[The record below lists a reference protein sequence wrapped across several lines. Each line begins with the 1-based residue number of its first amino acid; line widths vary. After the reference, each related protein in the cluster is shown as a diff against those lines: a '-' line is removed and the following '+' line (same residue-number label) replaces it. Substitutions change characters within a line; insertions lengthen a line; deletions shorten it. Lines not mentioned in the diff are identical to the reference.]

1 MTKDKGL
8 GSIPDFE
15 IKVDGETYKAS
26 VATVRRFSLV
36 VEDHGFFT
44 VDLTFEGAGWGQGL
58 GNYGLDVWDDATK
71 TRVGTAYG
79 FNFIAGIVNRIGSP
93 EVAKGRRVVVLRK
106 ESWGMIDGFA
116 TLSDIGEIGEP
127 FFPKQ
132 VAK

>member
-1 MTKDKGL
+1 MNEKGL

-15 IKVDGETYKAS
+15 ILIDGETYKAS
-26 VATVRRFSLV
+26 VATVHDFSLGP
-36 VEDHGFFT
+36 EDHGFFT
-44 VDLTFEGAGWGQGL
+44 ANLSFEGASWGQGL
-58 GNYGLDVWDDATK
+58 GAYGLDEWDETTK

-106 ESWGMIDGFA
+106 AAFEMIDGFA
-116 TLSDIGEIGEP
+116 TLSDKGEIGVP
-127 FFPKQ
+127 FFPKK

>member
-1 MTKDKGL
+1 MNEKGL

-15 IKVDGETYKAS
+15 ILIDGETYKAS
-26 VATVRRFSLV
+26 VATVHDFSLGP
-36 VEDHGFFT
+36 EDHGFFT
-44 VDLTFEGAGWGQGL
+44 ANLSFEGASWGQGL
-58 GNYGLDVWDDATK
+58 GAYGLDEYDDATK

-79 FNFIAGIVNRIGSP
+79 FNYIAGIVNRIGSP

-116 TLSDIGEIGEP
+116 TLSDTGLIGEP
-127 FFPKQ
+127 FFPKK